1 MSPRPQV
8 VVWEQFPNAW
18 RYNCSSVQTI
28 VQSINTTVLQP
39 TVKSLREGD
48 AFCLLQI
55 GEKDSLL
62 YLEVKGGDLQAK
74 ENHPSNE
81 AQGVSIMWCG
91 SLAAG
96 GIGASHKI
104 DGIMRQEIYVAILK
118 QYRKT
123 SARKLKACLPS
134 KYTSKRVAKWL
145 KDKKAKVLERPS
157 QNSDVNSTETLW
169 EELKNVCNK

>member
-1 MSPRPQV
+1 MGKIKKNVAKTSG
-8 VVWEQFPNAW
+8 
-18 RYNCSSVQTI
+18 CCLGTI
-28 VQSINTTVLQP
+28 SKRLKVQSFICTNNCTKLCLYTTVLQP

-157 QNSDVNSTETLW
+157 QNSDVQ
-169 EELKNVCNK
+169 